1 MIIMFKPVV
10 DREINGGTQQI
21 YRFDNGYG
29 ASVIDSPIS
38 YGTEMAVI
46 KFRSNDNTDF
56 VIVYDT
62 PITHDVLGHLT
73 FRDVEGY
80 LNDVSLLSE

>member
-1 MIIMFKPVV
+1 MFKPVV

-29 ASVIDSPIS
+29 ASVINSTIS

-46 KFRSNDNTDF
+46 KFRSKDNADY
-56 VIVYDT
+56 VLVYDT
-62 PITHDVLGHLT
+62 PITDDVLGHLT

-80 LNDVSLLSE
+80 LNDISLLSE